1 MICKEHTCRISSW
14 LVCAAVFIA
23 LFSFSDVSKAQT
35 LGDSSLMHQQPPDER
50 NVGLD
55 DDFSPGLFFLAL
67 TGLMLAVVFT
77 IFICAL
83 TLAAV
88 LFLFALIA
96 GGVIS
101 ASILYGLHRK
111 SLEEGF
117 RAFCILFFTISGF
130 IGLTIVFYLFNTIT
144 HWWVLS
150 VTLVM
155 GGVSGI
161 LAGYLTGRLMF
172 VAITKLISRFKIW
185 YEKRN
190 QDYFSNS

>member
-1 MICKEHTCRISSW
+1 MIYKEYTYRISLW
-14 LVCAAVFIA
+14 LVCATVFVA
-23 LFSFSDVSKAQT
+23 LFSFPDVSEAQT
-35 LGDSSLMHQQPPDER
+35 LGDSTMTHQQPPDDR

-77 IFICAL
+77 VFICAL
-83 TLAAV
+83 TLFAV

-101 ASILYGLHRK
+101 TSILYGLHRK

-161 LAGYLTGRLMF
+161 LAGYLTGKLMF
-172 VAITKLISRFKIW
+172 VAITKLINRFKIW

-190 QDYFSNS
+190 PDYFSNS

>member
-1 MICKEHTCRISSW
+1 MICKEHTYRISLW
-14 LVCAAVFIA
+14 LVYAIVFVG
-23 LFSFSDVSKAQT
+23 LFSFPDISKAQT
-35 LGDSSLMHQQPPDER
+35 LGDSSLMHQQSPDER

-161 LAGYLTGRLMF
+161 LAGYLTGKLMF
-172 VAITKLISRFKIW
+172 YAMTKLISRFKIW

-190 QDYFSNS
+190 PDYFSNS